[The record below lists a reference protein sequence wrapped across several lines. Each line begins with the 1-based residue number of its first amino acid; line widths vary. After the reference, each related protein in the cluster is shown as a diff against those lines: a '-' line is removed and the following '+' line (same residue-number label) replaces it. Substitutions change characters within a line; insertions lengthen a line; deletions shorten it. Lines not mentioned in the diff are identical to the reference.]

1 MSASGRIAVLLGAAV
16 VLGGCGS
23 SGGASGSGSGAG
35 GEAAK
40 PAVQIVNDAAGAM
53 RGAGAYVIE
62 VNATQNGGPTVAKIV
77 RSASGA
83 VEISESLGAASSQVI
98 VLPTAAY
105 LNASKAFLS
114 QQGQLPA
121 SLAGRWLEIPAEG
134 IQALTSQL
142 GQFSPTRLAG
152 CIASEHGALSKAGT
166 TTVGGQ
172 PAVVV
177 KDAGNLPGTQPGK
190 LAVAESTPHY
200 PLQLIVTGPRRS
212 GGKLGACNN
221 GTSSATTGT
230 LTLSDFGHAPPITAP
245 AHAIRLG

>member
-1 MSASGRIAVLLGAAV
+1 MSASGRIAVLLGAV
-16 VLGGCGS
+16 VLLGGCGS
-23 SGGASGSGSGAG
+23 SGGASGSRAG

-40 PAVQIVNDAAGAM
+40 PAVQIVNDAAAAM
-53 RGAGAYVIE
+53 RGAGAYVIA
-62 VNATQNGGPTVAKIV
+62 VNGVQNGAPVVAKV
-77 RSASGA
+77 LRSASGA

-105 LNASKAFLS
+105 LRASKAFLS

-121 SLAGRWLEIPAEG
+121 SLAGRWLQIPAVG
-134 IQALTSQL
+134 IQGLVSQL

-152 CIASEHGALSKAGT
+152 CIATEHGTLSRAGT
-166 TTVGGQ
+166 TNVGGQ

-177 KDAGNLPGTQPGK
+177 KDAGNLPGTQPSK
-190 LAVAESTPHY
+190 LAVADSAPHY
-200 PLQLIVTGPRRS
+200 PLQLIVTGPRRA

-230 LTLSDFGHAPPITAP
+230 LTLSDFGDVPPITVP